1 MSDAVFDAEV
11 IDAEVTDAVPSDLLR
26 EGRFDIGADPR
37 FRYTWFFIIYLGFS
51 MPGAFLAYWGLTLG
65 QGEHF
70 GLHYATV
77 TIWWMA
83 TQIPFFLRPVASVVV
98 DKNTGL
104 PGGRRRPWMA
114 MGIIGHIVL
123 LMPLLFIDLGSN
135 TSLWFLVVM
144 VAFIPRV
151 FAEQAI
157 GGLMIEYL
165 PKPGSINATIAL
177 AYRVGGNA
185 MALMMA
191 ALIGQSLVESYDTV
205 FLATSG
211 ILVVGLLGGLGFVLL
226 MREGSILRGPHATQ
240 IAQEGGEQRVVADSV
255 AEALEK
261 PELDWPEGTSTWTK
275 LQGALST
282 KTAVAALVIAFFLPL
297 GDGFEAMFRT
307 FLFQELAWSD
317 ARVTNWGFWF
327 GIVTLLGLIGP
338 ILSDYRDRRQMLKL
352 YALLSA
358 GCYLAL
364 SLSMLL
370 PVPWWVP
377 VALWFPTLVFTDW
390 MMFTFIAT
398 WVEISDPRLASTHF
412 SLYQMLQ
419 AISATFIMVG
429 LGTLILWVSGE
440 AFWLLFGMATLGP
453 VIGWFMFGFLE
464 LDEEKRGTDRF
475 DFDVVSAR
483 IQEVLQRIVPTA
495 ASMEVADARP
505 RMRIAAALV
514 GVLLLVGV
522 VAASSQLK
530 YTEDVEATEW
540 SAEFNTNMTVAGSYE
555 VLSPGETVSVEI
567 DMQNPG
573 IYLVTWQAIVTS
585 SGGFPPATPQWQ
597 VDLYTPASVD
607 ITDHGNATEGSWENE
622 GGSTAMVNS
631 TVPSSIDGTDADA
644 VTTKMEKWT
653 QKEGWDWAMG
663 TWIVDLT
670 YTNDGAA
677 LPPQRTA
684 ECTITLTIEYYEPPG
699 ESEYTTNNTTEEQV
713 RSFGLAVGGVL
724 GLPILAGTPVLAWL
738 AGRPPLV

>member
-1 MSDAVFDAEV
+1 MSEDVFEAEV
-11 IDAEVTDAVPSDLLR
+11 IDSAPADLLR

-37 FRYTWFFIIYLGFS
+37 FRYIWFFIVYLGFS
-51 MPGAFLAYWGLTLG
+51 MPGAFLAYWGRTLG
-65 QGEHF
+65 QGDHF
-70 GLHYATV
+70 GLSYATV
-77 TIWWMA
+77 MLWWMV

-98 DKNTGL
+98 DKKTGL

-114 MGIIGHIVL
+114 LGIIGHIVL
-123 LMPLLFIDLGSN
+123 LLPLLVIDLGSS
-135 TSLWFLVVM
+135 TTLWFLIVM

-165 PKPGSINATIAL
+165 PNPGSINATIAL

-185 MALMMA
+185 IALLMA
-191 ALIGQSLVESYDTV
+191 ALIGQSLIGSYDTV
-205 FLATSG
+205 FLATAG
-211 ILVVGLLGGLGFVLL
+211 LLVVGLLGGLGFVLM

-240 IAQEGGEQRVVADSV
+240 SVDEEPSEERIVAESV

-297 GDGFEAMFRT
+297 GDGFEAMFVT
-307 FLFQELAWSD
+307 FLFQDLGWSD
-317 ARVTNWGFWF
+317 ARVTSWGFWF

-364 SLSMLL
+364 SISMLL
-370 PVPWWVP
+370 PLPWWVP
-377 VALWFPTLVFTDW
+377 IVLWFPTLVFTDW

-429 LGTLILWVSGE
+429 LGTLVLWVSGE
-440 AFWLLFGMATLGP
+440 AFWLLFGMAALGP
-453 VIGWFMFGFLE
+453 AIGWFLFGFME

-475 DFDVVSAR
+475 DLDAVSAR
-483 IQEVLQRIVPTA
+483 LQATLQRMVPTA
-495 ASMEVADARP
+495 GSLEVADARP

-514 GVLLLVGV
+514 GVILLVGV
-522 VAASSQLK
+522 VAASSQLTF
-530 YTEDVEATEW
+530 TEEVETTEW
-540 SAEFNTNMTVAGSYE
+540 SAQFNTNMTESSVTES
-555 VLSPGETVSVEI
+555 LSPGETISVEI

-573 IYLVTWQAIVTS
+573 IVIATWIATVTA
-585 SGGFPPATPQWQ
+585 SGGLPPPANPQWQ
-597 VDLYTPASVD
+597 VDLYTPAPVD
-607 ITDHGNATEGSWENE
+607 ITDHGNATEGSWQNE
-622 GGSTAMVNS
+622 GGSSAIVNS
-631 TVPSSIDGTDADA
+631 TVPSSINGTDADA
-644 VTTKMEKWT
+644 VTTNVEKWT

-670 YTNDGAA
+670 YTDDGV
-677 LPPQRTA
+677 LLQDRSA
-684 ECTITLTIEYYEPPG
+684 ECTITLTILNFEPPE